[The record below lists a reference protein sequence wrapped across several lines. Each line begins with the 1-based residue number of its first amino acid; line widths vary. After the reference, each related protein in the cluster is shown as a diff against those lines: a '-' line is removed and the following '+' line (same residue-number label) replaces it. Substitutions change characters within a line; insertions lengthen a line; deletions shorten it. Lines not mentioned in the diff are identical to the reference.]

1 MNTMRDP
8 DVTLAAWLDEGPTD
22 LPDETRRAIRTALPT
37 TSQARRGPFAPWRLS
52 RMKTTAR
59 LAIGALVAIVAGGG
73 ALYLLGPSQY
83 GFGGLP
89 PSPSP
94 IVVPSQAPSPG
105 QSSPSPAAT
114 LDPTTWATYTS
125 TQYGFKIGQPPGWT
139 VVPANR
145 AWSFATDAQDWL
157 SPAEDAFFAPDRSV
171 RVAAWAVPLT
181 DPQMN
186 QSWPDL
192 ERWVV
197 DYCQRTKNTGCATI
211 HDRVVPLCVETRD
224 CHPALLVRFAD
235 DVQAFG
241 FGGVLPQGKMV
252 VVTVARGES
261 DSTVAR
267 YGGATRLLE
276 AFLST
281 MNVWPPAYPESQDAA
296 ATFVVTG
303 N

>member
-1 MNTMRDP
+1 MNATRDL
-8 DVTLAAWLDEGPTD
+8 DSVLAAWLDEGPTG
-22 LPDETRRAIRTALPT
+22 LPDETRRAILIALPT

-52 RMKTTAR
+52 GMNTTAR
-59 LAIGALVAIVAGGG
+59 LAMGALVAVIAVGG

-83 GFGGLP
+83 GSGGP

-94 IVVPSQAPSPG
+94 TLGSTVPPPS
-105 QSSPSPAAT
+105 
-114 LDPTTWATYTS
+114 LDPTSWATVTS
-125 TQYGFKIGQPPGWT
+125 SQYGFKVGYPDAWT
-139 VVPANR
+139 VVPATR
-145 AWSFATDAQDWL
+145 AWSFATDAENWL
-157 SPAEDAFFAPDRSV
+157 SPAEDAFFAPDNSV

-197 DYCQRTKNTGCATI
+197 DYCQRTKDTDCATI
-211 HDRVVPLCVETRD
+211 HDRVVPLCVEARD
-224 CHPALLVRFAD
+224 CHPALLVPFQD

-241 FGGVLPQGKMV
+241 FGGVLPPGKMV
-252 VVTVARGES
+252 VVTVGRGES
-261 DSTVAR
+261 DPTVAA

-281 MNVWPPAYPESQDAA
+281 MNVWPPAYPASQDAA

-303 N
+303 H